1 MGNGMRGMTGMR
13 VIRVELM
20 EMRGMNE
27 GIQRIWG
34 GNEGN
39 QGENLRIGVEVMYK
53 KCREE

>member
-1 MGNGMRGMTGMR
+1 MR

-20 EMRGMNE
+20 EMRGMKE
-27 GIQRIWG
+27 GMQRIGG

-39 QGENLRIGVEVMYK
+39 QGENLRIGVKMMYK